1 MTIPDPP
8 KYNANNALA
17 INICVTGSVEGVM
30 TAANIVETT
39 STYFQAASIF
49 LPDTIP
55 NKPKIIWITGTWK
68 AKPVVNIKTATK
80 SKYWSE
86 VFPYAWRFGWV
97 LFGIAVLNKR
107 ASISTSREVCDFVVF
122 PRQLDFWGK
131 HTPHELGL
139 SLDFICR
146 RAGCGRHVEDPGA
159 CPLLARSYLLQE
171 RKVLDSGSFF
181 FANLQN
187 ISAKFP
193 QKL

>member
-39 STYFQAASIF
+39 TTYFQAASIF

-80 SKYWSE
+80 SKYWSNDQN
-86 VFPYAWRFGWV
+86 G
-97 LFGIAVLNKR
+97 
-107 ASISTSREVCDFVVF
+107 STTS
-122 PRQLDFWGK
+122 
-131 HTPHELGL
+131 
-139 SLDFICR
+139 
-146 RAGCGRHVEDPGA
+146 DP
-159 CPLLARSYLLQE
+159 
-171 RKVLDSGSFF
+171 
-181 FANLQN
+181 
-187 ISAKFP
+187 
-193 QKL
+193 